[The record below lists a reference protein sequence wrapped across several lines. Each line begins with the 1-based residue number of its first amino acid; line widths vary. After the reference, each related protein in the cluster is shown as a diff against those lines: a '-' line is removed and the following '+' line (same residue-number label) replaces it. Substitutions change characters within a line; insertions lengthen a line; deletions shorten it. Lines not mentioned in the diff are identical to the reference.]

1 MSLVDYQKQ
10 IDDWAQTLEVPYWSP
25 LSMLARLS
33 EETGE
38 LARAYNH
45 KYGEKPKKPTEAADD
60 IEGEMGDIIF
70 DIMCMANAEGI
81 DLDNA
86 IQKVISKA
94 QIRDKDRFA
103 KKKPEA

>member
-1 MSLVDYQKQ
+1 MSLKDYQQ
-10 IDDWAQTLEVPYWSP
+10 QVDDWAQTLKVPYWSP

-45 KYGEKPKKPTEAADD
+45 KYGDKIKKSSEEIDD

-70 DIMCMANAEGI
+70 DIICMANAEGI
-81 DLDNA
+81 DLDKA
-86 IQKVISKA
+86 LQKVIDKSKN
-94 QIRDKDRFA
+94 RDADRFE
-103 KKKPEA
+103 KKDS